1 MNYLLEVNTRSR
13 GNKDIIKA
21 VKPLHNAN
29 QSIYCRFNRLYCLC
43 MLVIC
48 ASQTKVKLRKS
59 RPIVGLIHLLTYKL
73 ANQHTPFYLL
83 ITIFF
88 LPII

>member
-1 MNYLLEVNTRSR
+1 MNYLLGVNTHSR

-43 MLVIC
+43 MLVNVL
-48 ASQTKVKLRKS
+48 VKRKLS
-59 RPIVGLIHLLTYKL
+59 YESLGLS
-73 ANQHTPFYLL
+73 
-83 ITIFF
+83 
-88 LPII
+88 

>member
-48 ASQTKVKLRKS
+48 ASQTRVKLRKS

-73 ANQHTPFYLL
+73 AN
-83 ITIFF
+83 
-88 LPII
+88 

>member
-1 MNYLLEVNTRSR
+1 MNYLLGVNTTRSEI
-13 GNKDIIKA
+13 KDIIKA

-29 QSIYCRFNRLYCLC
+29 QSIYCRFNRLYRFC

-48 ASQTKVKLRKS
+48 ASQKKVKLRKS